1 MSPKCIFLT
10 GAPECNGITWNS
22 QALDGSFLP
31 AIHRFLE
38 NRTNDAAGKG
48 LAKDTSASELRPAWR
63 SIPLIRQHLH
73 TGMSQG
79 KAHAP
84 ADEAALAF
92 EWHGRSAQH
101 DMDASFFTTT
111 SVSFDSEVN
120 DIQSEPDLPE
130 AESGEDVLSHFYEH
144 SFAVHEDILSSQIA
158 VSPEPLSRLFQSDTS
173 DATGISF
180 YSTEFDS
187 TSFLSTTSPAA
198 QLGNVK
204 ASISPI
210 SGPISDLRNIPNASY
225 LNSITPQ
232 TMTVN
237 LLVGLISVAPSR
249 TIKTRHGGREM
260 EIVEM
265 LVGDETKA
273 GFGINFWL
281 LPTPTNRL
289 HQQADNDLRQVLSG
303 IRPQDIVLVR
313 NAALSSFRGKV
324 FGQSLRKNVTKVNLM
339 YRDIIDSKDE
349 RGAYSAS
356 DLEQSIHG
364 NDQVAK
370 TKRVKDWVT
379 HFVGPAVNLKFKGA
393 VGIELPPDTQ

>member
-10 GAPECNGITWNS
+10 GAPECNGITWDS

-38 NRTNDAAGKG
+38 NRTNDAAGMG

-63 SIPLIRQHLH
+63 SIPLTRQDLH

-79 KAHAP
+79 NAHAL
-84 ADEAALAF
+84 ADEVALAF
-92 EWHGRSAQH
+92 EWHGRGAQH
-101 DMDASFFTTT
+101 DIDASFFTTT
-111 SVSFDSEVN
+111 SASFHSEVN

-158 VSPEPLSRLFQSDTS
+158 VSPEPLSRHSQSDTS
-173 DATGISF
+173 GVTGISF
-180 YSTEFDS
+180 SSTDFDS

-198 QLGNVK
+198 QLGNLK
-204 ASISPI
+204 ASISPN
-210 SGPISDLRNIPNASY
+210 SGPISNLRDIPNASY

-237 LLVGLISVAPSR
+237 LLVGLISIAPPR

-289 HQQADNDLRQVLSG
+289 HQQGDNDLRQVLSG

-339 YRDIIDSKDE
+339 YRDVIDAKDE

-370 TKRVKDWVT
+370 TKRVKGWVT
-379 HFVGPAVNLKFKGA
+379 RFVGPAVNLKFKGA